1 MYTNDKA
8 TQIVIALFKA
18 YGIKNIVISPGT
30 RNRGFS
36 ASVQNDKFFNAYSVV
51 DERSAGYFACGLAG
65 ETGEPAVIACTG
77 ATASR
82 NYMPALTEA
91 YYRGLPVI
99 ALTCGNENGN
109 PYNMLPQYV
118 DRSVSQNDVKEC
130 SVTLPNVKDE
140 RSAQL
145 CETLVN
151 AALSHIFGRRRGP
164 VHINLLSLDMDY
176 TTEKLPEVHAVEYF
190 EADDMYDR
198 GKVSALA
205 AALNGKKV
213 GVFVGSHAKMNK
225 DAAKAL
231 EDFAKAY
238 DAMVF
243 CDHTSGYHGGN
254 KVLTGAVCEAGT
266 MPPLPEVMIDTG
278 SVTAT
283 YPFSGKLFKN
293 AEIWRISENGEFKQ
307 RYGNVKKLFDC
318 RERSFFAALASEG
331 HNKNLYFSKEK
342 NINSVPSAE
351 SLPLSNTYVASVLA
365 KKLPRNSSL
374 HVSILNSLRN
384 MNLFELDDS
393 IDSSCNVGGFGIDG
407 PVSTLAGQS
416 MADPKR
422 LYFGV
427 VGDLAFFY
435 DMNIL
440 GNRHLG
446 RNLRILVINN
456 GLGVEFR
463 LDASLSSRLS
473 GEEINKFI
481 AAQGHNGSVKA
492 WAEAMG
498 FLYMSARTKDEFLQK
513 SDDFC
518 SDSLRHF
525 ERPVIFEVFTAAED
539 DVNGYRSFCKG
550 GSSQKKQKVSTV
562 AKVVSCLIPDKEKRR
577 KFRSKHS
584 K

>member
-18 YGIKNIVISPGT
+18 YGIKDVVISPGT

-36 ASVQNDKFFNAYSVV
+36 ASVQNDAFFNAYSVV
-51 DERSAGYFACGLAG
+51 DERSAGYFATGLAY
-65 ETGEPAVIACTG
+65 ETGRPVVIACTG

-99 ALTCGNENGN
+99 ALTCGNEKGN

-130 SVTLPNVKDE
+130 SVTLPHVADAQ
-140 RSAQL
+140 SAEL

-151 AALSHIFGRRRGP
+151 AALSHVFGRRRGP

-176 TTEKLPEVHAVEYF
+176 AAKELPEVHKVDYY
-190 EADDMYDR
+190 EADDLYDR
-198 GKVSALA
+198 SRVSSLA
-205 AALNGKKV
+205 AALNGRKV
-213 GVFVGSHAKMNK
+213 GVFIGVHAKMDK
-225 DAAKAL
+225 DETKAL
-231 EDFAKAY
+231 EAFAKAY

-243 CDHTSGYHGGN
+243 CDHTSNYRGAN
-254 KVLTGAVCEAGT
+254 KVLTAAVCETGC
-266 MPPLPEVMIDTG
+266 LPELPDVMIDIG

-283 YPFSGKLFKN
+283 YPFSGKLFKS
-293 AEIWRISENGEFKQ
+293 AEVWRVSENGEFKQ
-307 RYGNVKKLFDC
+307 RYGFVKNFFDC
-318 RERSFFAALASEG
+318 REKSFFAVLAGEG
-331 HNKNLYFSKEK
+331 RGKEVYFSKRSAVRLPDV
-342 NINSVPSAE
+342 SV
-351 SLPLSNTYVASVLA
+351 LPLSNTYVASVVSR
-365 KKLPRNSSL
+365 KLPPRSSL

-384 MNLFELDDS
+384 MNLFELDGS
-393 IDSSCNVGGFGIDG
+393 IDCISNVGGFGIDG

-416 MADPKR
+416 MADDRR

-440 GNRHLG
+440 GNRHLKN
-446 RNLRILVINN
+446 NLRLLVVNN

-473 GEEINKFI
+473 AEEINRFI
-481 AAQGHNGSVKA
+481 AARGHNGSVKA

-498 FLYMSARTKDEFLQK
+498 FLYMSAQSKEEFDAQA
-513 SDDFC
+513 DAFC
-518 SDSLRHF
+518 HADVRHF
-525 ERPVIFEVFTAAED
+525 DRPVVFEVFTTAED
-539 DVNGYRSFCKG
+539 DVDGYRMFCKAG
-550 GSSQKKQKVSTV
+550 AGREKGKVPPL
-562 AKVVSCLIPDKEKRR
+562 AKAVSCLIPDKEARR
-577 KFRSKHS
+577 RFRSKHA

>member
-18 YGIKNIVISPGT
+18 YGIKDIIISPGT

-36 ASVQNDKFFNAYSVV
+36 ASVQNDNFFNAYSVV
-51 DERSAGYFACGLAG
+51 DERSAGYFACGLAY
-65 ETGEPAVIACTG
+65 ETGKPVVIACTG

-91 YYRGLPVI
+91 YYRGLPII

-190 EADDMYDR
+190 ETDDLYNR
-198 GKVSALA
+198 SKVAALA
-205 AALNGKKV
+205 SVLNGKKV
-213 GVFVGSHAKMNK
+213 GVFVGSHAKMDK
-225 DAAKAL
+225 SETKAL
-231 EDFAKAY
+231 ADFAKAY
-238 DAMVF
+238 NAIIF
-243 CDHTSGYHGGN
+243 CDHTSNYQGDN
-254 KVLTGAVCEAGT
+254 KVLTAAVCETGKK
-266 MPPLPEVMIDTG
+266 PSLPEVMIDMG
-278 SVTAT
+278 GITAT
-283 YPFSGKLFKN
+283 YPFSGKLFKS

-307 RYGNVKKLFDC
+307 RYGNVKKFFDC
-318 RERSFFAALASEG
+318 REKSFFAALAKEG
-331 HNKNLYFSKEK
+331 HNKNAYFSKE
-342 NINSVPSAE
+342 NVTNVITNAG
-351 SLPLSNTYVASVLA
+351 SLPLSNTYVASVLSR
-365 KKLPRNSSL
+365 KLPHNSSL

-384 MNLFELDDS
+384 LNLFELDSSVDS
-393 IDSSCNVGGFGIDG
+393 TCNVGGFGIDG

-416 MADPKR
+416 MADSKR

-446 RNLRILVINN
+446 RNLRLLVVNN

-481 AAQGHNGSVKA
+481 AAKGHNGSVKA

-498 FLYMSARTKDEFLQK
+498 FLYMSAQTKEEFIEKSDEFCNGSLQ
-513 SDDFC
+513 
-518 SDSLRHF
+518 HF
-525 ERPVIFEVFTAAED
+525 DRPVVFEVFTVPED
-539 DVNGYRSFCKG
+539 DVAAYRAVC